1 VIGRHRAEN
10 EPLIPPSGYQ
20 QTVSLLQDW
29 TPSTGASGG
38 SGHVSSTI
46 PKSSSFIANVE
57 SDSTFPRVT
66 SVPDF
71 GPTFADGITS
81 SSGEMPCAERTT
93 EFRTVCKS
101 LQMKNQANGF
111 RQQKPSKTALLEES
125 AQFNRFAKKIGRD
138 LSQTCAK
145 LEKLAMLAKK
155 KSLFDDRMS
164 EIDELTHI
172 IKQDIAG
179 LNRQIA
185 QLQEFAMNRHGS
197 LITAKNGSQ
206 TQHHSKSIVV
216 CLQSKLASVSNEFKQ
231 VLEIRTEN
239 LKHQR
244 TRREKFTHN
253 QSVPSSLPP
262 SASTGRLGS
271 ILLSDDHAARSDGG
285 SVLVDMNNVE
295 QSRAQQQL
303 QLIDEQDA
311 YIRSRSD
318 AMENI
323 ESTIVELGQIFNQLA
338 HMVQEQGEMVQRIDS
353 NVEEAALNVEAAH
366 MELLKYFRNISNN
379 RWLALKV
386 FGILIV
392 FFIIFIVF
400 LV

>member
-1 VIGRHRAEN
+1 
-10 EPLIPPSGYQ
+10 
-20 QTVSLLQDW
+20 
-29 TPSTGASGG
+29 
-38 SGHVSSTI
+38 
-46 PKSSSFIANVE
+46 
-57 SDSTFPRVT
+57 
-66 SVPDF
+66 
-71 GPTFADGITS
+71 
-81 SSGEMPCAERTT
+81 
-93 EFRTVCKS
+93 
-101 LQMKNQANGF
+101 
-111 RQQKPSKTALLEES
+111 
-125 AQFNRFAKKIGRD
+125 
-138 LSQTCAK
+138 
-145 LEKLAMLAKK
+145 
-155 KSLFDDRMS
+155 MS

-185 QLQEFAMNRHGS
+185 QLQEFAINRHGS
-197 LITAKNGSQ
+197 SIAAKNGSQ

-216 CLQSKLASVSNEFKQ
+216 CLQSKLASMSNEFKQ

-253 QSVPSSLPP
+253 QAVPSSLPP
-262 SASTGRLGS
+262 SASSGRLGS
-271 ILLSDDHAARSDGG
+271 ILLSDDNAARSTSDG
-285 SVLVDMNNVE
+285 SVLLDMNNVE

-303 QLIDEQDA
+303 QLIDEQDS

-353 NVEEAALNVEAAH
+353 NVEEAAINVESAH
-366 MELLKYFRNISNN
+366 MELLKYFRSISNN